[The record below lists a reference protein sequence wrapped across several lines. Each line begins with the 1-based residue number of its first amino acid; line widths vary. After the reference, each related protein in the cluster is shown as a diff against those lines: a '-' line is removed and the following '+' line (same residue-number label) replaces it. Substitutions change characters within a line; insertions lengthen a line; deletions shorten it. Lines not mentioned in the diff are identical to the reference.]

1 MCSESFRTAAVL
13 AAVVMS
19 TVSCGLRDRISAIS
33 GGDVMA
39 EISVPETMK
48 GKDMSE
54 SADSLAGNVC
64 DVGYSGIMKAVR
76 DEVSGEMVAS
86 DVIEA
91 SKVVARFR
99 NVAERNGIVK
109 LGFDIIVPPEMVS
122 SEWRLGFFPLMDVMG
137 ERIALEP
144 VYVTGQGYRD
154 MQMRGYMRY
163 RAFLD
168 SIVADSS
175 AFIRKEVLEMF
186 IRRYFPET
194 YRMKNDT
201 SYVTGDDAMN
211 LFGVSV
217 RDAVLHYTRHG
228 MVRRNEKRKANREMM
243 FRKYVKDPVVGTGT
257 RLDTVV
263 GLSSGSIVYRYVQ
276 EVNWRPGMKRIGVTM
291 DGCLY
296 LDGKEV
302 CRLKKPDDLTY
313 YISSLSDLA
322 DRTPRFVTEIVE
334 RKVYG
339 SFDVQIEFR
348 KGSAEV
354 DLSLSDNEG
363 QIRSLEDGI
372 GRLLQ
377 RGDLVADSVC
387 VTASCS
393 PEGPVALN
401 SSLAGRRAMALSD
414 HIRPLLDGNC
424 GIRTYTVPCNW
435 QLFRKLVSSD
445 TILTPLQRRQFL
457 SAAEKASGGYS
468 EEILHKLSGY
478 GHVMESIYPKMR
490 YVSFRFHMHRKGMQ
504 KDTVHTARPDTL
516 YMAGVEAIG
525 MMDYQKAVTILAPY
539 RDYNT
544 ALALALAGYDAAA
557 LECLE
562 NLGRAS
568 PEADYLKAVL
578 YSRAGQYERAAGCYS
593 RSVEGRPSFQ
603 HRANLDPEIYEML
616 KNKDT

>member
-1 MCSESFRTAAVL
+1 MCSESLRAAAVL

-19 TVSCGLRDRISAIS
+19 VVSCGFRNRISAIS
-33 GGDVMA
+33 GGRVVA
-39 EISVPETMK
+39 EMSVPGDME
-48 GKDMSE
+48 GKVRTDT
-54 SADSLAGNVC
+54 ADSLAGNVC
-64 DVGYSGIMKAVR
+64 GVEYSGIMNAVR

-86 DVIEA
+86 DVIAA

-109 LGFDIIVPPEMVS
+109 LGFDIVVPQEMVS
-122 SEWRLGFFPLMDVMG
+122 SEWRLGFFPIMDVMG
-137 ERIALEP
+137 ERIALDP
-144 VYVTGQGYRD
+144 VYVTGQRYRD

-201 SYVTGDDAMN
+201 SYVTGTEAMN

-228 MVRRNEKRKANREMM
+228 MVRRNEKRKEKRELM
-243 FRKYVKDPVVGTGT
+243 FRKYVKDPVIGTGA

-263 GLSSGSIVYRYVQ
+263 ESSSGSIVYRYVQ
-276 EVNWRPGMKRIGVTM
+276 EVNWRPGMKRIGVSM
-291 DGCLY
+291 EGSLY
-296 LDGKEV
+296 CDGKEL

-334 RKVYG
+334 RKVCS
-339 SFDVQIEFR
+339 SFDVQIDFR

-354 DLSLSDNEG
+354 DLSLSDNVGQMRNLMEG
-363 QIRSLEDGI
+363 V
-372 GRLLQ
+372 GRLL
-377 RGDLVADSVC
+377 RRDDLIADSVC

-393 PEGPVALN
+393 PEGSLALN
-401 SSLAGRRAMALSD
+401 LSLARRRARALSD
-414 HIRPLLDGNC
+414 HIRPLVSGTC
-424 GIRTYTVPCNW
+424 EMRTYTEPCNW
-435 QLFRKLVSSD
+435 QMFRKLMCSD
-445 TILTPLQRRQFL
+445 TILTPLQIRQFI
-457 SAAEKASGGYS
+457 SAAEEASSGQS
-468 EEILHKLSGY
+468 EEVLHPLQGY
-478 GHVMESIYPKMR
+478 VHVRDNIYPKLR
-490 YVSFRFHMHRKGMQ
+490 YVNFRFHLHRKDMQ
-504 KDTVHTARPDTL
+504 KDTVHTTRPDTL
-516 YMAGVEAIG
+516 YMEGVEAIG
-525 MMDYQKAVTILAPY
+525 MMDYRRAVTILAPY
-539 RDYNT
+539 RDYNA
-544 ALALALAGYDAAA
+544 ALALALAGYDDAA

-562 NLGRAS
+562 NLGESS

-578 YSRAGQYERAAGCYS
+578 YSRSGQYAMASDCYS
-593 RSVEGRPSFQ
+593 RSVAARPSYR

-616 KNKDT
+616 KRNM